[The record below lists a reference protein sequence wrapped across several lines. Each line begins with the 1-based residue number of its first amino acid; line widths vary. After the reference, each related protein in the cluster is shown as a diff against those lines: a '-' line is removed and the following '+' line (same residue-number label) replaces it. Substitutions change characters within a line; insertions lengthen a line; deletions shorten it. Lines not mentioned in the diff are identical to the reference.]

1 MTRMINNKIL
11 SGVTLFILLTI
22 FSVLYKTREQKY
34 HIDLFKSGQGWGY
47 DITLQKKLFIHQPF
61 MPVIKGQVA
70 FTDRKS
76 ARKTADLVVKK
87 LRNKVSPGISIDEL
101 KAIVK
106 F

>member
-1 MTRMINNKIL
+1 MINKKNY
-11 SGVTLFILLTI
+11 SGVALFILLI
-22 FSVLYKTREQKY
+22 ILAVLYKTREQQY
-34 HIDLFKSGQGWGY
+34 QISIFKSGQGWGY
-47 DITLQKKLFIHQPF
+47 DISLKKKLFIHQPF

-87 LRNKVSPGISIDEL
+87 LRNKLSPGISIDEL